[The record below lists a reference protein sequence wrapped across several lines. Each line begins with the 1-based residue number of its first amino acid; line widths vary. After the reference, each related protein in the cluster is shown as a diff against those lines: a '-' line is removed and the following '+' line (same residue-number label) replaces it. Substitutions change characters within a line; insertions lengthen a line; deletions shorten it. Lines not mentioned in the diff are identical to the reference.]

1 MRSLLALLLLAPLA
15 ALTAADKPKAAPQ
28 APKKQARPTPP
39 TRAFDAPGKPVET
52 VRDRLWLWGHPPGVF
67 NNQLR
72 KVLGKESTTGP
83 VAAAK
88 DLGIPNVIHIRYRG
102 EPEPP
107 FDGYYQPF
115 RDLKKAYW
123 SLVGAHGAT
132 SPEERDQVFQ
142 LAEKNPNLRGF
153 ILDDF
158 FHAQPRGNAT
168 DSLREVRPW
177 LAQNGAVFPV
187 TLEARPPEKEAVD
200 GVTLTQTD
208 WKGGHYRSRAVEV
221 DLSEDGHLWRTVA
234 KGTMPD
240 KPAGTLSLQWPATTV
255 SAARIRVLDTLDQGK
270 DASCGFGSVAFTL
283 AGANRSFGRWRASAS
298 SNYPGHEALQ
308 AVRGIVPPDNE
319 PLPASLS
326 VAELNEIGRRTV
338 RGESL
343 PVMAVIYTRQIKA
356 RALPHLNAVDQ
367 LCLWTWRPNDLKN
380 LEANFEALERLVP
393 GKDLFLGCYMYDFH
407 ESKPLPVD
415 RMKHQTDL
423 AFQWLREGRIKGIIF
438 LSNGI
443 ADVGLESVE
452 WTRRWIMEH
461 GDEKLN

>member
-1 MRSLLALLLLAPLA
+1 MLPRRPAFGVLLAVLVMASVNA
-15 ALTAADKPKAAPQ
+15 AAE
-28 APKKQARPTPP
+28 
-39 TRAFDAPGKPVET
+39 ET

-67 NNQLR
+67 NAQLR
-72 KVLGKESTTGP
+72 RVVGRESTAGP

-102 EPEPP
+102 QPEPP
-107 FDGYYQPF
+107 FDDYYRPF

-132 SPEERDQVFQ
+132 SPEERDLAFE

-158 FHAQPRGNAT
+158 FHAQPRGNAG
-168 DSLREVRPW
+168 DSLRELRPW
-177 LAQNGAVFPV
+177 LAENGVAFPV
-187 TLEARPPEKEAVD
+187 TMEARPPEKEAVD

-208 WKGGHYRSRAVEV
+208 WEGGHYRSRAVEV
-221 DLSEDGHLWRTVA
+221 ELSEDGRLWRTVA
-234 KGTMPD
+234 TGTMPD
-240 KPAGTLSLQWPATTV
+240 KPAGTLSLHWPAATV
-255 SAARIRVLDTLDQGK
+255 VAARIRVLDSFDQGE

-298 SNYPGHEALQ
+298 SNYPGHEAVR
-308 AVRGIVPPDNE
+308 AVRGIVPPDSE

-326 VAELNEIGRRTV
+326 VADLDAIRSRTV

-367 LCLWTWRPNDLKN
+367 LCLWTWRPDDLRN

-393 GKDLFLGCYMYDFH
+393 NKELFLGCYMYDFH
-407 ESKPLPVD
+407 EGKPLSVD
-415 RMKHQTDL
+415 RMKHQTQL
-423 AFQWLREGRIKGIIF
+423 AHHWLQENRIQGIIF
-438 LSNGI
+438 LANGI
-443 ADVGLESVE
+443 ADVGLEAVD
-452 WTRRWIMEH
+452 WTRQWISEH
-461 GDEKLN
+461 GDEKLNR

>member
-1 MRSLLALLLLAPLA
+1 MIKHRGVFA
-15 ALTAADKPKAAPQ
+15 ALFNIIMTVAG
-28 APKKQARPTPP
+28 
-39 TRAFDAPGKPVET
+39 DACAGET

-67 NNQLR
+67 NQQLR
-72 KVLGKESTTGP
+72 KVLGRESTIGP

-88 DLGIPNVIHIRYRG
+88 ELGIPNVLHIRYRG
-102 EPEPP
+102 EPQPP
-107 FDGYYQPF
+107 FSDYYRPF
-115 RDLKKAYW
+115 RELKQVYW

-132 SPEERDQVFQ
+132 SPEERRQVYQ
-142 LAEKNPNLRGF
+142 LAEDNPNLRGF

-158 FHAQPRGNAT
+158 FHVQPRGNAS
-168 DSLREVRPW
+168 DSLRELRPW
-177 LAQNGAVFPV
+177 LAENGVAFPV

-208 WKGGHYRSRAVEV
+208 WKDGHYRSRAVEV
-221 DLSEDGHLWRTVA
+221 ELSEDGHLWRTVA
-234 KGTMPD
+234 KGTMSD

-270 DASCGFGSVAFTL
+270 DASCGFGSVSFTL

-308 AVRGIVPPDNE
+308 AVRGIVPPDSE
-319 PLPASLS
+319 SFPASLS

-338 RGESL
+338 RRDSL

-367 LCLWTWRPNDLKN
+367 LCLWTWRPDDLKN

-393 GKDLFLGCYMYDFH
+393 GKELFLGCYMYDFH
-407 ESKPLPVD
+407 DGKPLSVAQ
-415 RMKHQTDL
+415 MQHQTKL
-423 AFQWLREGRIKGIIF
+423 AHRWLREGRLKGIIF
-438 LSNGI
+438 LSNGV
-443 ADVGLESVE
+443 ADVGLEAVG
-452 WTRRWIMEH
+452 WTRQWIIDH
-461 GDEKLN
+461 GDETLN

>member
-1 MRSLLALLLLAPLA
+1 MKKQLNTLISRHVVFAVSLVMI
-15 ALTAADKPKAAPQ
+15 LTAQMDSAAQ
-28 APKKQARPTPP
+28 
-39 TRAFDAPGKPVET
+39 ET